1 MAWKALISQFKLQ
14 HDSHRGS
21 SPFRRAV
28 FFRCCSCSS
37 ACHATC
43 HECGRR
49 YFSRYSGLQPFHKI
63 EVFAADRRSHPRPDL
78 PDLQVPELLEL
89 EHCALRLIQMLYLFD
104 PASSCKMTRVCRRSK
119 RGDIV
124 FAYFAHAF
132 LASPCFA
139 FVAFAGFA
147 SLSSSAAATARASAM
162 ARASSSSLK
171 VSCSSCCFWITSKE
185 SERSRRPLNHG
196 QLLPLKRT
204 RAALRSSSAMISSK
218 LGVVTLLP
226 SNVAPDSVG
235 DEPLAASSLQPSM
248 ASDALRSS
256 LQMLDPTLA
265 DLARL

>member
-147 SLSSSAAATARASAM
+147 SLSSLAPVLFPLPLRPQLELRPWLGLLPPLSKSPVQAVASGSPQRSLNARA
-162 ARASSSSLK
+162 
-171 VSCSSCCFWITSKE
+171 V
-185 SERSRRPLNHG
+185 H
-196 QLLPLKRT
+196 
-204 RAALRSSSAMISSK
+204 
-218 LGVVTLLP
+218 
-226 SNVAPDSVG
+226 
-235 DEPLAASSLQPSM
+235 
-248 ASDALRSS
+248 
-256 LQMLDPTLA
+256 
-265 DLARL
+265 